1 MSDAVHLEDRGA
13 VRLITLDRPETRNAL
28 EPGVLN
34 AMTHAIQSAG
44 EARVIV
50 LRGAGGAFCSGAD
63 LRHAMGN
70 AAELMSDLDAHLGR
84 FQALVRAVIAAPQ
97 PVIASVDGAAYGF
110 GADLALACDLRVFS
124 TRAYLQEGFVRIGL
138 IPDGG
143 GTWMLPRLV
152 GLSKALELALLGERV
167 DAATAERLGL
177 VARVVSP
184 DELDATTNALAD
196 RLANGP
202 PLALQRIK
210 RLMREGMAKSFPEA
224 FGDEGH
230 AQLECLRSE
239 DFLEGVMAF
248 FEKRPAAFKGH

>member
-1 MSDAVHLEDRGA
+1 MTDAVHVEDRGA
-13 VRLITLDRPETRNAL
+13 ARWVTLDRPETRNAL
-28 EPGVLN
+28 DPDVLV
-34 AMTHAIQSAG
+34 AMTRAVQSAG
-44 EARVIV
+44 DARVIV
-50 LRGAGGAFCSGAD
+50 IRGGSGAFCSGAD

-70 AAELMSDLDAHLGR
+70 AAELMADLDAHLGR
-84 FQALVRAVIAAPQ
+84 FQDLVRAVLAASQ

-110 GADLALACDLRVFS
+110 GADLALACDLRIFS
-124 TRAYLQEGFVRIGL
+124 TRAYVQEGFVRIGL

-177 VARVVSP
+177 AAKVVAP
-184 DELDATTNALAD
+184 DELEAATTAMAE
-196 RLANGP
+196 RLAGGP
-202 PLALQRIK
+202 PMALTRIK
-210 RLMREGMAKSFPEA
+210 RLMREGMAKPFAEA
-224 FGDEGH
+224 FSDEGR

-248 FEKRPAAFKGH
+248 FEKRPAAFKGA